1 MNLFGRKKKPAP
13 VKIGNSILKLKEA
26 NVRLDKRE
34 VHLNNLITE
43 CLKQAKAKAAKKE
56 KKQHYII

>member
-1 MNLFGRKKKPAP
+1 M
-13 VKIGNSILKLKEA
+13 KLKEA

-56 KKQHYII
+56 KKAALYHLKKKCMKKN